1 MTIDAALRMQ
11 PDGFDALMQLLE
23 DAGCWIKRGAQI
35 SIKPPNG
42 KRYVRLDTLG
52 TEYTDTALRSALT
65 GHHVHIPRVP
75 RSQFTPSQVELL
87 INIEAKLRAG
97 KGKGYQR
104 WAERHNTD
112 AVAKS
117 MIYLKEHH
125 IASYDE
131 LEEKLH
137 SALTSRNALKD
148 RIRAAQSR
156 MTEIR
161 NQRNAI
167 LSYRKTKDIYAQYR
181 ESNWSP
187 TFYREHKTEIEA
199 HKKAQSVYS
208 ASDGKLPTL
217 AELTEEFDRLLN
229 QKREDSEALSQQSAE
244 LSDLRH
250 IKTNLDTLL
259 SDEEYEN
266 DLHDHA
272 VPSEPDQHRSPKSVE
287 R

>member
-1 MTIDAALRMQ
+1 MLVVCVIDQ
-11 PDGFDALMQLLE
+11 ILE
-23 DAGCWIKRGAQI
+23 
-35 SIKPPNG
+35 
-42 KRYVRLDTLG
+42 YTLG
-52 TEYTDTALRSALT
+52 AEYTEAALRSALA

-75 RSQFTPSQVELL
+75 RGQFTPSQVELL

-137 SALTSRNALKD
+137 AALTSRNALKD

-161 NQRNAI
+161 DQRNAI

-181 ESNWSP
+181 ESGWSP
-187 TFYREHKTEIEA
+187 AFYREHKAEIEA
-199 HKKAQSVYS
+199 HKKAQATYRAV
-208 ASDGKLPTL
+208 DGKLPTL
-217 AELTEEFDRLLN
+217 AELSEEFDRLLN
-229 QKREDSEALSQQSAE
+229 QKREDGEALSQQNAE

-259 SDEEYEN
+259 SDEEYEA
-266 DLHDHA
+266 DLHGYA
-272 VPSEPDQHRSPKSVE
+272 VPSEPDQHRSSESVE

>member
-1 MTIDAALRMQ
+1 MSSRRRA
-11 PDGFDALMQLLE
+11 LLE

-52 TEYTDTALRSALT
+52 AEYTEAALRSALT
-65 GHHVHIPRVP
+65 GHRVHIPKVP

-87 INIEAKLRAG
+87 IDIEAKLRAG

-125 IASYDE
+125 ISSYDE
-131 LEEKLH
+131 LEEKLR
-137 SALTSRNALKD
+137 SALASRNALKD
-148 RIRAAQSR
+148 RIRTAQSQ

-167 LSYRKTKDIYAQYR
+167 LSYRKTKDIYTQYR
-181 ESNWSP
+181 ESGWSP
-187 TFYREHKTEIEA
+187 AFYREHKAEIEA
-199 HKKAQSVYS
+199 HKKAQAIYS
-208 ASDGKLPTL
+208 AADGKLPTL
-217 AELTEEFDRLLN
+217 AELSEEFDRLLN
-229 QKREDSEALSQQSAE
+229 QKREDSEVLSQHNTE
-244 LSDLRH
+244 LRDLRH

-259 SDEEYEN
+259 SDEDYEA
-266 DLHDHA
+266 DLHNHA
-272 VPSEPDQHRSPKSVE
+272 IPSEPDQHRSCESVE